1 MTYLTPRLAAF
12 SLVAAPALT
21 LAAHL
26 TQASPAAHDTA
37 SELTSI
43 AAHAGRYQVAGL
55 IGFLSMLIYVPALI
69 ALARPLRLSRR
80 RAGFVG
86 LTMSMTGLL
95 ALVSLMG
102 SGPVSLALARAD
114 QRTAMV
120 AVTDA
125 YESSMLFGVWG
136 MLMVLGF
143 ALGPVV
149 LGVALWRSGTTSW
162 AVPAFLVAGVV
173 LQAAD
178 AGRWPLA
185 AGFACT
191 LAGLGLVALHEVR
204 TPAAT
209 THQAA
214 AEVPVGKVRGAQA
227 GRSSE

>member
-1 MTYLTPRLAAF
+1 
-12 SLVAAPALT
+12 VAAPALA

-37 SELTSI
+37 SELASI
-43 AAHAGRYQVAGL
+43 AAHPDRYQVAGL
-55 IGFLSMLIYVPALI
+55 LGFLSMLLYVPAFL
-69 ALARPLRLSRR
+69 ALARPLRETRR
-80 RAGFVG
+80 RAGLIG
-86 LTMSMTGLL
+86 LAMSMTGLM

-114 QRTAMV
+114 ERGAMI

-125 YESSMLFGVWG
+125 YESSALVGVWG

-149 LGVALWRSGTTSW
+149 LGVALWRSGMTW
-162 AVPAFLVAGVV
+162 AIPGLLAAGVAF
-173 LQAAD
+173 QAAD

-191 LAGLGLVALHEVR
+191 LAGMSLVAAREAGTAAR
-204 TPAAT
+204 GIPAGVPAT
-209 THQAA
+209 A
-214 AEVPVGKVRGAQA
+214 
-227 GRSSE
+227 S